1 MKFTEKV
8 KANLWCSFMAIADVL
23 IVASA
28 LISFTT
34 LSKRLVIIAAGIL
47 SLGLPLLLIKTGDD

>member
-8 KANLWCSFMAIADVL
+8 KANLWCLIMAISDML
-23 IVASA
+23 IVVSA
-28 LISFTT
+28 LISFTA

-47 SLGLPLLLIKTGDD
+47 FLGLPLLLIKTGDD